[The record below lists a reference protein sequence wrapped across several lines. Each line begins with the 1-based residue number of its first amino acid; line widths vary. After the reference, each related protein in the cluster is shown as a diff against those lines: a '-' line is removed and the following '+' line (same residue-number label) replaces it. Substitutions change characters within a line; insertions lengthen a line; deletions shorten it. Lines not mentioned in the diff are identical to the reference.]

1 MRRLSSCNNRLY
13 LNRLGC
19 SGDAALKQ
27 SYLLFRLITA
37 MSLPLGVIW
46 LNSVLVASSQVL
58 EFLAVSAL
66 SAVLV
71 VGSLG
76 LGGAGNFVVFDSRS
90 GLMDKLNQYGRT
102 VLGVSHEG

>member
-1 MRRLSSCNNRLY
+1 MRQVSSRNNEFYLSRVVCA
-13 LNRLGC
+13 
-19 SGDAALKQ
+19 GDVALKQ
-27 SYLLFRLITA
+27 SYLIFRLITA

-46 LNSVLVASSQVL
+46 LNSVLVASSPVL

>member
-1 MRRLSSCNNRLY
+1 MRRLSSCNSRLY
-13 LNRLGC
+13 LSHFVC

-46 LNSVLVASSQVL
+46 LNSFLVANPSVF
-58 EFLAVSAL
+58 EFLVVSGL

-71 VGSLG
+71 VGSVG
-76 LGGAGNFVVFDSRS
+76 LDRAGNLAIFDSRS

-102 VLGVSHEG
+102 VLGSSS